1 MTAYPAKT
9 ILNCKSSSDE
19 VFAPITY
26 TSYSGLM
33 DYTEAGKNKH
43 FVYAISSRGL
53 DERTVFALHL
63 ECPVWTV
70 PQADRANR
78 QKLVAPREP

>member
-1 MTAYPAKT
+1 MCKN
-9 ILNCKSSSDE
+9 LNQPFFSVVDD

-43 FVYAISSRGL
+43 FVYAISSKGL
-53 DERTVFALHL
+53 DERTIFALHP
-63 ECPVWTV
+63 ECPVRTV

-78 QKLVAPREP
+78 QKLVAP